1 MAGGGGR
8 DRDPGGEGA
17 RAAGADGEDEPGG
30 LLGERELDRLAAGE
44 LQAVAVEVDDHG
56 HRYAR
61 LVAQRERHSPLAGG
75 EGDRAAIGRA
85 HLRDDRIHLFAGG
98 AGVVARSAERRVGKE
113 GGSTGWSRRWADD

>member
-1 MAGGGGR
+1 MR
-8 DRDPGGEGA
+8 ISDWSSDVCSSDRDLDLEGEGA
-17 RAAGADGEDEPGG
+17 RAAGADGEVEPGG
-30 LLGERELDRLAAGE
+30 LLGEHELDRLAAGE

-85 HLRDDRIHLFAGG
+85 PLRDDRLDQIGRASC
-98 AGVVARSAERRVGKE
+98 RERVC
-113 GGSTGWSRRWADD
+113 TYV

>member
-1 MAGGGGR
+1 MRISDWSSDVCSSDLEGDPAVGGR
-8 DRDPGGEGA
+8 DLDLEGEGA
-17 RAAGADGEDEPGG
+17 RAAGADGEVEPGG

-85 HLRDDRIHLFAGG
+85 HLRDDRIDLFAGG
-98 AGVVARSAERRVGKE
+98 GEEIGRAHV
-113 GGSTGWSRRWADD
+113 